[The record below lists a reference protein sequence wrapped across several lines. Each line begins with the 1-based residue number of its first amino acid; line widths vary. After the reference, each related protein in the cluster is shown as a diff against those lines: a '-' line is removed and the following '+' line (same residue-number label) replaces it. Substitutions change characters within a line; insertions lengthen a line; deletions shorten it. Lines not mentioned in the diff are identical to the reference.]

1 MLVFV
6 RGLSARVDVF
16 VRGRAARAGCGSA
29 SRVLAPRVPLLG
41 PVAFSV
47 VTGPLAAGR
56 GISTFP
62 SLFMTRSFAVN
73 GFAVQR
79 PSISISRL

>member
-1 MLVFV
+1 MAICINSSHYHSV
-6 RGLSARVDVF
+6 GVF

-29 SRVLAPRVPLLG
+29 SRVLALRVPLLG

-62 SLFMTRSFAVN
+62 SLFMTQLCLGANELPWPFIR
-73 GFAVQR
+73 
-79 PSISISRL
+79 I